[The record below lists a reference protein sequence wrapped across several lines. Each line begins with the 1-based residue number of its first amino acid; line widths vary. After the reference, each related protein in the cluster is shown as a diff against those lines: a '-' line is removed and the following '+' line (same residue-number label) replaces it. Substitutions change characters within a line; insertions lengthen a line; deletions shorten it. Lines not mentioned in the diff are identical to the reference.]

1 MKMCKWR
8 TFQYGN
14 IKCMIE
20 GVKKSKFLFVL
31 GIPILLVGAL
41 GVHSMNV
48 STVTY
53 DKTGIQN
60 SSTTVVQTANAKA
73 RGGLVA
79 PIWPLPLDT
88 ADYDKRLLVLA
99 NYLAPKPTPLT
110 ATSGTSTAPALQ
122 PIFPTYS
129 SSSNVTIEGKR
140 WPATAVY
147 PQGGA
152 ILPFKRILSYY
163 GNFYSRHMGIL
174 GEYEPDEVLRRLNAT
189 KALWEEADPNT
200 PVQLAIEYIAMVAQ
214 AEAGRDGM
222 YRAMMPATEIEK
234 AYALAKKADAILI
247 LDMQI
252 GLSPIEQELPKFKT
266 YLERPEVH
274 LALDPEFSMKTGD
287 RPGTVIGTHSAADI
301 NYVINYMSTIVRA
314 NKLPPKVLLVH
325 RFTQNMVTNSAQIT
339 PTPEV
344 QVIMVMDGWGPKE
357 LKRGT
362 YSQVIVPEPVQFA
375 GLKIFYKNDLKAPST
390 GILTP
395 QEALQFNPKP
405 IFIQYQ

>member
-1 MKMCKWR
+1 
-8 TFQYGN
+8 
-14 IKCMIE
+14 MIE
-20 GVKKSKFLFVL
+20 GIKKNKILFASA
-31 GIPILLVGAL
+31 IPLFFVGAFA
-41 GVHSMNV
+41 VHSMNV
-48 STVTY
+48 SKVTY
-53 DKTGIQN
+53 DKGLINASTSTSTQN
-60 SSTTVVQTANAKA
+60 
-73 RGGLVA
+73 RGVEVSPEIVA
-79 PIWPLPLDT
+79 PAWPLALDT

-99 NYLAPKPTPLT
+99 NYIAPKPLVATGTTSSSTP
-110 ATSGTSTAPALQ
+110 AVK
-122 PIFPTYS
+122 PILPTYS

-140 WPATAVY
+140 WPAAAVY
-147 PQGGA
+147 PNGGA

-189 KALWEEADPNT
+189 KVLWEVADPNT
-200 PVQLAIEYIAMVAQ
+200 PIQLAIEYIAMVAQ
-214 AEAGRDGM
+214 ADAGRDGM

-252 GLSPIEQELPKFKT
+252 GLSPISQELPKFKT

-274 LALDPEFSMKTGD
+274 MALDPEFSMKTGD

-325 RFTQNMVTNSAQIT
+325 RFTQNMVTGSAQIT

-344 QVIMVMDGWGPKE
+344 QVIMVMDGWGPKD

-362 YSQVIVPEPVQFA
+362 YAQVILPEPVQFA

>member
-1 MKMCKWR
+1 
-8 TFQYGN
+8 
-14 IKCMIE
+14 MIE
-20 GVKKSKFLFVL
+20 AVKKSKMMFAFAIPLLFV
-31 GIPILLVGAL
+31 GAFA
-41 GVHSMNV
+41 VHSMNV
-48 STVTY
+48 SKVTY
-53 DKTGIQN
+53 DKELVNQSTSTNAQN
-60 SSTTVVQTANAKA
+60 SGSEATEEII
-73 RGGLVA
+73 A
-79 PIWPLPLDT
+79 PAWPLALDT

-99 NYLAPKPTPLT
+99 NYIAPKPPV
-110 ATSGTSTAPALQ
+110 ATGTTSSTTLAVK
-122 PIFPTYS
+122 PILPTYS
-129 SSSNVTIEGKR
+129 SSSNVTIEGKN

-147 PQGGA
+147 PNGGA

-189 KALWEEADPNT
+189 KVLWEAADPTT

-214 AEAGRDGM
+214 ADAGRDGM

-234 AYALAKKADAILI
+234 AYALAKKANAILI

-274 LALDPEFSMKTGD
+274 LALDPEFSMKTGN
-287 RPGTVIGTHSAADI
+287 RPGTVIGSHSAADI
-301 NYVINYMSTIVRA
+301 NYVINYMSTIVRD

-344 QVIMVMDGWGPKE
+344 QVIMVMDGWGPKG

-362 YSQVIVPEPVQFA
+362 YNQVILPEPVQFA

-395 QEALQFNPKP
+395 EEALQFNPKP